1 METLPTAIRVLCG
14 LYFVYASFVWSAGSL
29 LSLVLFA
36 ASIFLLRSQ
45 RDEVMTSSLQNT
57 PSPRLRKFG
66 NHGDEN
72 IPRDAEE
79 RYIRQ
84 ILDIVCYDA
93 MSCRSLESFTPVKD
107 GTECVFARLARLWGS
122 TDWNGQLSLGRFRN
136 LLCLID
142 LLTRVYYAYC
152 FYRSLP
158 MFVKFCAAQSHLGL
172 DGFLFELPGEE
183 FGATPEKLGN
193 GVRRLLKVLSD
204 TDPAGVHC
212 MDKSYVSKRGWCF
225 EFDGCT
231 FFVTTFA
238 PCYPETHSRF
248 NFDSENSFVLLQ
260 PEESF
265 LRHNIGADTPHTDWE
280 NPRTV
285 RDQIRAAYR
294 RAGRAYSIRDTL
306 FYPPAHDIVKPLGGD
321 PEQDV
326 VAWWDH
332 HGDSN

>member
-14 LYFVYASFVWSAGSL
+14 LYFVYSSFVWSAGSL

-45 RDEVMTSSLQNT
+45 REEVMTSSLQNT
-57 PSPRLRKFG
+57 PSPRQRKFG
-66 NHGDEN
+66 NQGDEN
-72 IPRDAEE
+72 IPRDVEE
-79 RYIRQ
+79 RCIRQ

-93 MSCRSLESFTPVKD
+93 MSCRSLESFTPVKE

-122 TDWNGQLSLGRFRN
+122 ADWNGQLSLEEN
-136 LLCLID
+136 
-142 LLTRVYYAYC
+142 TR
-152 FYRSLP
+152 RSLP

-172 DGFLFELPGEE
+172 DGFLFELPGNN
-183 FGATPEKLGN
+183 FGATPEDLGN

-225 EFDGCT
+225 EFDKCT

-238 PCYPETHSRF
+238 PCYPDTHSRF
-248 NFDSENSFVLLQ
+248 NFNSENSFVLLQ

-265 LRHNIGADTPHTDWE
+265 LRHNVGADTPHTDWE

-294 RAGRAYSIRDTL
+294 RAGRVYSTRDTVV
-306 FYPPAHDIVKPLGGD
+306 YPPAHDIVKPLGGD
-321 PEQDV
+321 NGQDNV
-326 VAWWDH
+326 VAWWAEEK
-332 HGDSN
+332 SN